1 MVPFVTKK
9 ELDDD
14 LGPAWAGLVALG
26 ILIIVLVLIYYFAWT
41 LYQLVV
47 LGAT

>member
-1 MVPFVTKK
+1 MVPFVAKK

-14 LGPAWAGLVALG
+14 LGPAWAGVVALG
-26 ILIIVLVLIYYFAWT
+26 ILIVVLVLIYFAWT

>member
-1 MVPFVTKK
+1 MVPFVSKK

-14 LGPAWAGLVALG
+14 FGPALAGFVALG
-26 ILIIVLVLIYYFAWT
+26 ILILVLVLIYFAWAF
-41 LYQLVV
+41 YQLVV